1 MKKLNVLIWVLLF
14 GTLNLFAQ
22 QEKGIIGATNWLNNW
37 TDFQFDK
44 QYYREPTQIITGN
57 ITKDTKLFKRDAY
70 LLVGS
75 VFVTNGATLYIEP
88 GTVILGDYDSK
99 ASLTISKGSKIM
111 AEGTETD
118 PIIFSSN
125 KSVKKAGDWGGLI
138 LLGDAPLNRFGN
150 GSVANFHNNLQPE
163 NYVNT
168 NYGGNNS
175 EGSSGILKYVRIEYT
190 GKRIKG
196 AGYFNGLL
204 LAGVGS
210 KTVLENIM
218 VTYSAGD
225 AFEIWGGNITLSQA
239 VSYRTSS
246 NDFNFNYG
254 TQCKLNNS
262 LAIRSPYISSSEG
275 SRCLKV
281 LSYDKREDVDF
292 SKNSTLVIANNITIL
307 NDTENLKEDI
317 EKGLVK
323 EGVFV
328 GQNASLEMSKSVI
341 SGFNPAVILDDRI
354 SINQTN
360 LEKIKFTDMYFN
372 NCNGNIFTAYNS
384 NNDDLE
390 NWYGNAAFFNVYSKS
405 SNKET
410 FIDIENQRRPDYRL
424 RINKIIAINKPDV
437 DED

>member
-1 MKKLNVLIWVLLF
+1 MKQLNVLIWMLL
-14 GTLNLFAQ
+14 LVSVNLFAQ

-37 TDFQFDK
+37 TEFQPGK
-44 QYYREPTQIITGN
+44 EYYREPTQIITGN
-57 ITKDTKLFKRDAY
+57 ITKDTKLYKRDTY
-70 LLVGS
+70 LLIGS
-75 VFVTNGATLYIEP
+75 VFVTNESTLYIEP
-88 GTVILGDYDSK
+88 GTVILGDYDTK
-99 ASLTISKGSKIM
+99 ASLTISKGSKIV

-138 LLGDAPLNRFGN
+138 LLGDAPLNKFGN
-150 GSVANFHNNLQPE
+150 GSVASFHSKLQPE

-175 EGSSGILKYVRIEYT
+175 ESSSGILKYVRIEYS
-190 GKRIKG
+190 GKRVRG

-204 LAGVGS
+204 LAGIGS
-210 KTVLENIM
+210 ETILENIM
-218 VTYSAGD
+218 VTYTAGD
-225 AFEIWGGNITLSQA
+225 AFEIWGGDITLNQA
-239 VSYRTSS
+239 VSYKANS
-246 NDFNFNYG
+246 NDFKFNYG
-254 TQCKLNNS
+254 TQCRLNNS

-281 LSYDKREDVDF
+281 LSYDKREEVDF
-292 SKNSTLVIANNITIL
+292 SKKSTFVVAKNITIF
-307 NDTENLKEDI
+307 NDTENLEEDI

-323 EGVFV
+323 EGVYV
-328 GQNASLEMSKSVI
+328 GQDAALDMNKSVI

-354 SINQTN
+354 SINQGN

-372 NCNGNIFTAYNS
+372 NCNGNIFTAYNN

-424 RINKIIAINKPDV
+424 RINKIIAINKPEV